1 MSYDLFPSNL
11 SCLFFPAF
19 ISFVH
24 HIFRAFLPGV
34 PSQLWKDEMMG
45 RPLPHSG
52 HYRPISIGTTSST
65 VTAYFDAKKIKPFWP
80 TTHRDI
86 FLGGNSF
93 LSEVDIVVH
102 LLWSTCLL
110 HLAIRSICVGV
121 VRFYIVEE
129 WKLHRFYYICSFVC
143 FFLNRLGLSLCSAR
157 RYQWVLW

>member
-11 SCLFFPAF
+11 SFFLLFFFSCCSFFPAF
-19 ISFVH
+19 ISFVLY
-24 HIFRAFLPGV
+24 IFRAFVPGV
-34 PSQLWKDEMMG
+34 PSQLRKDEMMG

-65 VTAYFDAKKIKPFWP
+65 VTAYFDAKKIKPFGP

-102 LLWSTCLL
+102 LYGL
-110 HLAIRSICVGV
+110 HVYCILRYV
-121 VRFYIVEE
+121 VY
-129 WKLHRFYYICSFVC
+129 
-143 FFLNRLGLSLCSAR
+143 A
-157 RYQWVLW
+157 